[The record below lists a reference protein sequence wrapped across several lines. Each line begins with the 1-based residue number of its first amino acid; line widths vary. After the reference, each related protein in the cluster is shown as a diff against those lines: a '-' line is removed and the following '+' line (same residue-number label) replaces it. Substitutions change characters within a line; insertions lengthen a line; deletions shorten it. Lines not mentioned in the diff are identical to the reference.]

1 MRPCGAPR
9 WRAAW
14 SAPIRYECAPSSA
27 SPRQADNTR
36 LRRGDG
42 RIEGGH
48 ALAFLEDI
56 AMMGSQAYCI
66 GPRQC
71 EGLAMDDA
79 SRSDKTLHRA
89 AATLG
94 RTKSLNRSRSTVF
107 WILPVA
113 VCGISST
120 KTTSSGIHQL
130 AIFPHMNFK
139 ISSLV
144 AD

>member
-1 MRPCGAPR
+1 
-9 WRAAW
+9 
-14 SAPIRYECAPSSA
+14 
-27 SPRQADNTR
+27 
-36 LRRGDG
+36 
-42 RIEGGH
+42 
-48 ALAFLEDI
+48 
-56 AMMGSQAYCI
+56 MGSQAYRI

-71 EGLAMDDA
+71 EGFAMNDA

-89 AATLG
+89 AAALG

-130 AIFPHMNFK
+130 ATFPHMNFK